1 MTARELSA
9 FSHAEK
15 VDTAK
20 ASPAAVARHD
30 KEEWLSLF
38 AEDGV
43 VEDPVGTAPHRAGG
57 STGRLALDRFW
68 DTFIAPN
75 EIEFHVTRDIVATH
89 HVVRD
94 VNIEIRSSTGM
105 VLHVPTHILYEL
117 CEENGKLKVSRLAA
131 HWELLGMVWQVL
143 TSGWAGIKMITL
155 QSLHMVKSQ
164 GLSGVA
170 GYIRGF
176 TGVFGKG
183 KATVQRFVEAVN
195 GKDIRQLA
203 GLFDTRSDG
212 IEFPVG
218 GATFTTTEFLE
229 ENQAELSV
237 TDLKSSGFFTTA
249 RFEADVDGAKHEGI
263 AIFDFNP
270 ENKRIQRVRFFWDQE
285 PDPDPDEKASA
296 DRRAQRAEDL
306 DRGCG

>member
-1 MTARELSA
+1 
-9 FSHAEK
+9 
-15 VDTAK
+15 
-20 ASPAAVARHD
+20 
-30 KEEWLSLF
+30 
-38 AEDGV
+38 
-43 VEDPVGTAPHRAGG
+43 
-57 STGRLALDRFW
+57 
-68 DTFIAPN
+68 
-75 EIEFHVTRDIVATH
+75 
-89 HVVRD
+89 
-94 VNIEIRSSTGM
+94 
-105 VLHVPTHILYEL
+105 
-117 CEENGKLKVSRLAA
+117 
-131 HWELLGMVWQVL
+131 
-143 TSGWAGIKMITL
+143 MITL
-155 QSLHMVKSQ
+155 QSLNMVKSQ

-285 PDPDPDEKASA
+285 PDPDPDENASA